1 MKLAT
6 GHFCRGKNGRRPV
19 GQDRHWCE
27 ERAIRRFAAKM
38 AFRNAELVDEV
49 RDTCRSH
56 QEDEIVRSSQ
66 FRALG
71 AWMWAAL
78 PDDDR
83 DLACELFAK
92 ILISRSLSSHVNCR
106 HAAVTNRNR
115 SRISSW
121 AKLVAL
127 GTLQRERHNDENQHT
142 LRTQSFS
149 RSCFGQL
156 GVRTSFLRSG

>member
-1 MKLAT
+1 MSNVIAGVVTETRVSIEL
-6 GHFCRGKNGRRPV
+6 GEFS
-19 GQDRHWCE
+19 
-27 ERAIRRFAAKM
+27 
-38 AFRNAELVDEV
+38 RNAELVDEV